1 MSTEQNEPPVDSRI
15 ILGGLAVVA
24 LAVLSVFFD
33 PIAIADWVIGF
44 SMKAFMALFV
54 SVVTA
59 IIVMI
64 IGGIALAGIL
74 AIGQL
79 FGYSDD

>member
-15 ILGGLAVVA
+15 IFGGLAVVA
-24 LAVLSVFFD
+24 IALLFAFSD
-33 PIAIADWVIGF
+33 PIAFLDWVIGF
-44 SMKAFMALFV
+44 SMKAFISIFV
-54 SVVTA
+54 AVVTA
-59 IIVMI
+59 IIVMVF
-64 IGGIALAGIL
+64 GGLTLGIIL

>member
-24 LAVLSVFFD
+24 LAILSVFVD
-33 PIAIADWVIGF
+33 PFAIVDWIIGF
-44 SMKAFMALFV
+44 SMKVFMALFV